1 MSQYLWT
8 RDTMPTMPP
17 PSNYED
23 IVELSRPMVA
33 PLGACEACDGL
44 GVVFTDGCDEECACS
59 YASAAE

>member
-1 MSQYLWT
+1 
-8 RDTMPTMPP
+8 MPTMPP